1 MFSKK
6 RHLNLVFL
14 VGIAVMGLM
23 GCDSAEQEENPPSL
37 IQVSVI
43 TLDNEALLVTEDLP
57 GRVVAVRSAEIR
69 AQVSGIVQHRLFEQ
83 GSEVTSGTV
92 LFQIDPAQ
100 FKADVAI
107 AAAALQRAE
116 AVLVRSRQ
124 ETARLASL
132 LKTEAVS
139 QQMFDDAISLRDQAA
154 ADVAQSQATLTRR
167 QLDLE
172 FASVKAPISGKIDQA
187 LVSEGA
193 LVSPTDTTPMA
204 RIQQIDQ
211 VYVDV
216 RLPASMLDSMR
227 QQANEATPELRV
239 EILSSSGEPLGMK
252 GHILFSGSEVD
263 IGTGDVL
270 LRVLVDNPQHRLLPG
285 LFVKARIP
293 KAYYPSTL
301 RVPQQTV
308 TRKAGQP
315 QVWVLNAEGKVQ
327 PMAINVDELV
337 AGRYRVI
344 SGLSAGQQIVVE
356 GIERLSP
363 DAQVHARPWQPTV
376 EQQLSTDVR

>member
-6 RHLNLVFL
+6 RHLNLVSL

-23 GCDSAEQEENPPSL
+23 GCDSAKQEENPPSL

-139 QQMFDDAISLRDQAA
+139 QQMFDDAISLRDQAV

-172 FASVKAPISGKIDQA
+172 FASVKAPISGQIDQA
-187 LVSEGA
+187 LVSEGV

-227 QQANEATPELRV
+227 QQVTPELSV
-239 EILSSSGEPLGMK
+239 EILSSSGESLGMK

-263 IGTGDVL
+263 TGTGDVL
-270 LRVLVDNPQHRLLPG
+270 LRILVDNPQHRLLPG
-285 LFVKARIP
+285 LFVKARVP
-293 KAYYPSTL
+293 KTYYSSTL
-301 RVPQQTV
+301 RVPQQTI

-363 DAQVHARPWQPTV
+363 DAQVHALPWQPTA
-376 EQQLSTDVR
+376 EQQLSADVR

>member
-6 RHLNLVFL
+6 RHLNLVLL

-23 GCDSAEQEENPPSL
+23 GCDSAEQEENTPSL

-172 FASVKAPISGKIDQA
+172 FASVKAPISGQIDQA

-227 QQANEATPELRV
+227 QQADALVRAVAVFRV
-239 EILSSSGEPLGMK
+239 SDS
-252 GHILFSGSEVD
+252 
-263 IGTGDVL
+263 DV
-270 LRVLVDNPQHRLLPG
+270 H
-285 LFVKARIP
+285 
-293 KAYYPSTL
+293 ST
-301 RVPQQTV
+301 
-308 TRKAGQP
+308 
-315 QVWVLNAEGKVQ
+315 
-327 PMAINVDELV
+327 
-337 AGRYRVI
+337 
-344 SGLSAGQQIVVE
+344 
-356 GIERLSP
+356 
-363 DAQVHARPWQPTV
+363 HA
-376 EQQLSTDVR
+376 